1 MLMTRVATAAIALA
15 LFAGALFFLPQ
26 GGWALF
32 LLVVLGLSAWEWAA
46 LARYSRAASI
56 AYTAL
61 LVLCAAALFYLTPL
75 MTAAPASIDTA
86 VFGLSCVFWIGVAPF
101 WLGRL
106 WRTRNPALLA
116 VAGWIA
122 LVPMWLALVRLQ
134 PTPWALLLVMSVVW
148 IADTAAYAAG
158 KSFGRHK
165 LAPQISPGKTWEGA
179 FGAMLAV
186 AVYYGALLLVLAPG
200 QRYFDGLGGLGV
212 FILILVLSIEGD
224 LFESWLKR
232 QAGVKDS
239 GQLLPG
245 HGGILDRIDG
255 LTATMPLAA
264 LALHLR

>member
-1 MLMTRVATAAIALA
+1 MLMTRVATASIALA

-32 LLVVLGLSAWEWAA
+32 LLVVLGLGAWEWAA
-46 LARYSRAASI
+46 LARYTRAATI

-61 LVLCAAALFYLTPL
+61 LVLCAAALYLTPRVS
-75 MTAAPASIDTA
+75 AAPSIIDTA

-106 WRTRNPALLA
+106 WRTRNPALLG

-158 KSFGRHK
+158 KSFGRNK

-179 FGAMLAV
+179 LGAMLAV
-186 AVYYGALLLVLAPG
+186 AVYYGVLLLVLAPE
-200 QRYFDGLGGLGV
+200 QRYFDGLAGLGL